1 MSITFLWQLAYQIL
15 PAHALNHVAF
25 KTKHIFNHF
34 PRSRFG
40 GSTGEIDHIG
50 STKAFEQRR
59 LASFKK
65 TLLLRGTSVEDLNGM
80 TAEELVEYN
89 PKLVDYTPTTRI
101 AYAKFKTLGQ
111 IAKLREDMGN
121 ETNGTPSK
129 ATFNKVN
136 NLIILIFCLENDY
149 NLCSNNVM

>member
-1 MSITFLWQLAYQIL
+1 METHHYKSITLLLQLVYRVI
-15 PAHALNHVAF
+15 PTHVPCTSSWSRLCRLQ
-25 KTKHIFNHF
+25 TKHIFNNC

-121 ETNGTPSK
+121 DTNGTPSK

-136 NLIILIFCLENDY
+136 NFIIIA
-149 NLCSNNVM
+149 

>member
-1 MSITFLWQLAYQIL
+1 MSITLLWQLVYPMI
-15 PAHALNHVAF
+15 PAHVPWPRLF
-25 KTKHIFNHF
+25 RLKTKHIFNIF
-34 PRSRFG
+34 TRSRFG

-121 ETNGTPSK
+121 DTNGTPSK

-136 NLIILIFCLENDY
+136 NFVIIAWKSDMNPRILL
-149 NLCSNNVM
+149 